1 MLIESAIV
9 CLGELERVG
18 AGAGCASCDGVP
30 LVSGGQAR
38 SPRGPSDPGRR
49 RAGADLAR
57 SGGCVLPGVVGRPER
72 RPGATGWAGGDRGD
86 RTGPVGGLGRDRDR
100 LRDERH
106 RRKRTRVL
114 SDPAVTVLV
123 VEHRDRLTRFG
134 FEHLSGSLAA
144 CSRRVVVL
152 DDAETADDLVRDV
165 TEVLTSLCARRYGRR
180 SASRRAAKAV
190 AVATGS
196 DQP

>member
-1 MLIESAIV
+1 M
-9 CLGELERVG
+9 
-18 AGAGCASCDGVP
+18 
-30 LVSGGQAR
+30 
-38 SPRGPSDPGRR
+38 
-49 RAGADLAR
+49 
-57 SGGCVLPGVVGRPER
+57 
-72 RPGATGWAGGDRGD
+72 
-86 RTGPVGGLGRDRDR
+86 
-100 LRDERH
+100 
-106 RRKRTRVL
+106 